1 MKKIK
6 TGKVYYFRTK
16 EAYCDFMKTAEN
28 QGYRWASG
36 HKPTKWSSYEKDF
49 SKNDRC
55 ILTWDFDN
63 DKVITCDSLWGWDD
77 AILWEVEN
85 EPPTIVEH
93 LIRGNKTIVKLSN
106 GKVGVARCHPD
117 DKFDIYE
124 GLRVATARAYGK
136 PVEEPKE
143 EPKKDV
149 LKVKCVQARGFGA
162 FRFTEGKVY
171 ERVNGVLIDDTGDEW
186 NRSCKDSDPTIWK
199 IYSTK
204 FELYEEPEET
214 APAIVGV
221 PINWDCGNT
230 LDENVYN
237 LTVIVRRLCC
247 ATNAVI
253 DRVNSFK
260 GGTNE

>member
-117 DKFDIYE
+117 DEFDIYE
-124 GLRVATARAYGK
+124 GLRVATTRAYGK
-136 PVEEPKE
+136 PVEEPK
-143 EPKKDV
+143 KDV
-149 LKVKCVQARGFGA
+149 LRVVCVSSTSPIDFAV
-162 FRFTEGKVY
+162 GKVY
-171 ERVNGVLIDDTGDEW
+171 ERINGILTDDRDFNWEDTCRND
-186 NRSCKDSDPTIWK
+186 DPTKWTIHMA
-199 IYSTK
+199 K
-204 FELYEEPEET
+204 FELYEEPAEEPAGTISLSLDSSYVDLGQRVKRLET
-214 APAIVGV
+214 AVIA
-221 PINWDCGNT
+221 
-230 LDENVYN
+230 
-237 LTVIVRRLCC
+237 LTG
-247 ATNAVI
+247 
-253 DRVNSFK
+253 RVNQHTQELK
-260 GGTNE
+260 PWKRGKHE